1 MQTNQI
7 ETKRIFIY
15 LAIVFSVYYCL
26 WLIAILLPDSMG
38 NAVYSFLSFPIV
50 FMGTPALSVLLTRK
64 ITGDKSAIAY
74 DVKVWKNKKAALFA
88 MFVPAILI
96 SAGAVLFY
104 LIFPN
109 DLDYSGDYIIQSFD
123 SFGVPSEISFTV
135 SFLLI
140 MGMIVCIISA
150 FCVPSW
156 FIALGEDIGWQGYL
170 LPLLC
175 KKNGCQT
182 GSTIKW
188 GIMGNGSCTAN
199 IFWNEL
205 WIELCRDTI
214 QWYCYDDI
222 ILHNNWR
229 VYVFCNIENK

>member
-1 MQTNQI
+1 
-7 ETKRIFIY
+7 
-15 LAIVFSVYYCL
+15 
-26 WLIAILLPDSMG
+26 MG

-74 DVKVWKNKKAALFA
+74 DVKVWKNKKVALFA
-88 MFVPAILI
+88 MFVPTILI
-96 SAGAVLFY
+96 FVGAVLFY

-109 DLDYSGDYIIQSFD
+109 DLDYSGGYIIQSFD

-175 KKNGCQT
+175 KKMAARQAVLLNGAL
-182 GSTIKW
+182 W
-188 GIMGNGSCTAN
+188 GMAHAPLIYFGLNYGLNYAGTPSGTDESA
-199 IFWNEL
+199 ILF
-205 WIELCRDTI
+205 
-214 QWYCYDDI
+214 I
-222 ILHNNWR
+222 ILKI
-229 VYVFCNIENK
+229 FPLK

>member
-1 MQTNQI
+1 M
-7 ETKRIFIY
+7 
-15 LAIVFSVYYCL
+15 

-205 WIELCRDTI
+205 WIGLCRDTLR
-214 QWYCYDDI
+214 D
-222 ILHNNWR
+222 R
-229 VYVFCNIENK
+229 

>member
-1 MQTNQI
+1 
-7 ETKRIFIY
+7 
-15 LAIVFSVYYCL
+15 
-26 WLIAILLPDSMG
+26 MG

-123 SFGVPSEISFTV
+123 IFWVPSEISFTV
-135 SFLLI
+135 SFLII

-175 KKNGCQT
+175 KKMPARQAVLLNGAL
-182 GSTIKW
+182 W
-188 GIMGNGSCTAN
+188 GMAHAPLIYFGMNYGLDYAGTPSGTDESA
-199 IFWNEL
+199 ILF
-205 WIELCRDTI
+205 
-214 QWYCYDDI
+214 I
-222 ILHNNWR
+222 ILKI
-229 VYVFCNIENK
+229 FPLK